1 MTRDAARSGTAIAGN
16 ERLMALPSCLLPDKS
31 ATVPGDGRSGATNHE
46 DPSMR
51 ATTGPVLA
59 LLGVLCTAAVPARA
73 QEPKPVR
80 VCSPGLSD
88 RGGLLLGAECR
99 R

>member
-1 MTRDAARSGTAIAGN
+1 
-16 ERLMALPSCLLPDKS
+16 
-31 ATVPGDGRSGATNHE
+31 
-46 DPSMR
+46 MR